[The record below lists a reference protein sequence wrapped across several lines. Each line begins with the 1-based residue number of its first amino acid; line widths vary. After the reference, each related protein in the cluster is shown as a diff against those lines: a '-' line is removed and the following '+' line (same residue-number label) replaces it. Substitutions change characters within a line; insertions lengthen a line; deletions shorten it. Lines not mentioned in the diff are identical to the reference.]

1 MGVQHFMAMYRIL
14 LCASMLLLVDVA
26 HAQVSPFPND
36 RSMETVPYG
45 MPVDTSDSAGFAAFL
60 NGLQWADLGEPVVGP
75 VSGYRL
81 AWTLSQ
87 HGGMSAVTRGDGSAP
102 ASGDRTMLL
111 IDREFV
117 LPFRT
122 AEGKRGLSVVSD
134 TPCGLI
140 CRTTWYYV
148 EE

>member
-1 MGVQHFMAMYRIL
+1 MCVQHFMTIYRIL
-14 LCASMLLLVDVA
+14 LCASVLLLVDVA
-26 HAQVSPFPND
+26 RAQVSTIPAV
-36 RSMETVPYG
+36 RSVETVPYG
-45 MPVDTSDSAGFAAFL
+45 MPVDTLDSAGFAAFL
-60 NGLQWADLGEPVVGP
+60 NGLQWAELGDTAVGP

-102 ASGDRTMLL
+102 ASRDRTMLL

-122 AEGKRGLSVVSD
+122 AEGKRGLSVVAD